1 MVDSSTAAEAAET
14 EATNEHKQTGRK
26 PEKTRAQKDAHNASC
41 RKSRLKR
48 KMEFEE
54 LAAKN
59 PKMKKKLDE
68 MQVELQSMYT
78 KLEERNSEITLLKTA
93 LQKLGTNFTSFKE
106 LEEWIISQKY
116 EQVGQGSG
124 PNDTNVTATAAA
136 GPSFVA
142 THDHSPNNAAGFST
156 PSDAGPFSAAYHFD
170 FDNDYLFTDY
180 DDLDCCFEKIPSSR
194 RSSDGAYKLL
204 TSSSRY
210 APLFYMKLYI
220 LSINEI
226 VVVLEG
232 QDPTIQNS
240 GQAEMQ
246 NDNDDDD
253 DFDFVNA
260 KNRGGGKEIL
270 LKVGV
275 HEHMVD
281 SSTAAEAAETEATNE
296 HKQTDR
302 KPDKTR
308 AQRDAHNAACRMS
321 RLKRKMDVEKLE
333 ADYLQTKKKFH
344 KMQVEHQSMYTV
356 MRADLQSM
364 YTKLEER
371 NSEITLLKTALRILG
386 INFTSVKELQEW
398 ILSLKYEKV
407 GQGSGPNDTNVTAS
421 AAAGPSFVATH
432 DHSPNNAAGNK
443 AGILNA
449 SAAGRS
455 FDANYALLPAFSGNS
470 LRRIGH
476 TRKACA
482 PVHMKART
490 RSEMSKERLKEKES
504 KLVAEYISV
513 CAWR

>member
-1 MVDSSTAAEAAET
+1 
-14 EATNEHKQTGRK
+14 
-26 PEKTRAQKDAHNASC
+26 
-41 RKSRLKR
+41 
-48 KMEFEE
+48 
-54 LAAKN
+54 
-59 PKMKKKLDE
+59 
-68 MQVELQSMYT
+68 
-78 KLEERNSEITLLKTA
+78 
-93 LQKLGTNFTSFKE
+93 
-106 LEEWIISQKY
+106 
-116 EQVGQGSG
+116 
-124 PNDTNVTATAAA
+124 
-136 GPSFVA
+136 
-142 THDHSPNNAAGFST
+142 
-156 PSDAGPFSAAYHFD
+156 
-170 FDNDYLFTDY
+170 
-180 DDLDCCFEKIPSSR
+180 
-194 RSSDGAYKLL
+194 
-204 TSSSRY
+204 
-210 APLFYMKLYI
+210 
-220 LSINEI
+220 
-226 VVVLEG
+226 
-232 QDPTIQNS
+232 
-240 GQAEMQ
+240 MQ

-308 AQRDAHNAACRMS
+308 AQKDAHNAACRMS

-443 AGILNA
+443 AVILIYFLVTLGILNA

-455 FDANYALLPAFSGNS
+455 FDANYALLRAFDAPNINHDPAAAGFSTPSAAGPSSGAYHFDFDNYNLFTDYYLAGTNGANITAFAASGPSFPNHGLPNNAPDNNPFSNDPTLAVGSPTASVIGSFFAANPELASAFDAPYNPSTSDRFTDHDLAAAGSS
-470 LRRIGH
+470 LIAGH
-476 TRKACA
+476 DLPVMSDAPHNHDIISNLSTHHDPAAGFSTSSAAGFSSVANHNLHARKAYDI
-482 PVHMKART
+482 
-490 RSEMSKERLKEKES
+490 SRLFTHDP
-504 KLVAEYISV
+504 
-513 CAWR
+513 CPR